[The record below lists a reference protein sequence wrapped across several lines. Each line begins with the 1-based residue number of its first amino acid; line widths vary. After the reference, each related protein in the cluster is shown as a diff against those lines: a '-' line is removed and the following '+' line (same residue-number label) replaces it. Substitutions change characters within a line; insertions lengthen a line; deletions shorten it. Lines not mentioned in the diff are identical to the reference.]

1 MFFNDKVPGLV
12 HNLPMRPAV
21 CSISALAIA
30 LVLAQSGAAPAADY
44 PSQTIKII
52 VPFPPG
58 GGVDVVARLIAPR
71 LSESL
76 SQSVI
81 IENRPGAGG
90 SVGATAV
97 AQSPHDGYTL
107 LLGTG
112 STHGTNP
119 NVYTKLGYDAVRD
132 FAPVALITSAPLVL
146 VVNND
151 VPVKAAT
158 ELIALAKAKPGA
170 LSFGSYGTG
179 SNNHLIAELLNTMA
193 GIETTHIPYRGSA
206 PMMTDLIGG
215 RIQFAFDGVAT
226 TVGYIRSGTVRALG
240 VSSARRSAVLPDLP
254 TIAESA
260 VPGFDADAWFALFA
274 PTGTPKAAVDLLNS
288 KVNAA
293 LAAAEVREGFL
304 KLGNEPVG
312 GGPEVLAAKVQSELQ
327 KWTTI
332 VRDKNIRIDQ

>member
-1 MFFNDKVPGLV
+1 
-12 HNLPMRPAV
+12 MR
-21 CSISALAIA
+21 SIFCTLCALAFA
-30 LVLAQSGAAPAADY
+30 LSVAQSSAARAADY
-44 PSQTIKII
+44 PNQTVKII

-58 GGVDVVARLIAPR
+58 GGVDVVARMIAPR

-76 SQSVI
+76 GQSVI
-81 IENRPGAGG
+81 IENRGGAGG

-119 NVYTKLGYDAVRD
+119 LVYAKLNYDPVRD
-132 FAPVALITSAPLVL
+132 FAPVALITSAPLML
-146 VVNND
+146 VANND
-151 VPVKAAT
+151 VPVKSAAD
-158 ELIALAKAKPGA
+158 LIALAKAKPGQ

-179 SNNHLIAELLNTMA
+179 SNNHLIAELLNSMA
-193 GIETTHIPYRGSA
+193 AIQTNHIPYRGSA

-240 VSSARRSAVLPDLP
+240 VSSAKRSQVLPDEP
-254 TIAESA
+254 TIAEQG
-260 VPGFDADAWFALFA
+260 VPGFDAVAWFALFA
-274 PTGTPKAAVDLLNS
+274 PAGTPKEVIDLLNS
-288 KVNAA
+288 KVNDA
-293 LAAAEVREGFL
+293 LKAAEVKEGFL
-304 KLGNEPVG
+304 RAGNEPVG
-312 GGPEVLAAKVQSELQ
+312 GSPDVLAARVQSELQ

-332 VRDKNIRIDQ
+332 VREKNIHIDQ

>member
-1 MFFNDKVPGLV
+1 
-12 HNLPMRPAV
+12 MRATVSTVCALTLALSVAQGATAHAV
-21 CSISALAIA
+21 
-30 LVLAQSGAAPAADY
+30 DY
-44 PSQTIKII
+44 PNQTIKII

-58 GGVDVVARLIAPR
+58 GGVDVVARMIAPR
-71 LSESL
+71 LGESL
-76 SQSVI
+76 GQSVI
-81 IENRPGAGG
+81 IENRGGAGG

-119 NVYTKLGYDAVRD
+119 LVYTKLGYDPVRD

-146 VVNND
+146 AVNKD
-151 VPVKAAT
+151 VPVKTAAD
-158 ELIALAKAKPGA
+158 LIALAKAKPGQ

-193 GIETTHIPYRGSA
+193 GIQTNHIPYRGSA

-226 TVGYIRSGTVRALG
+226 TLGYVRGGSVRALG
-240 VSSARRSAVLPDLP
+240 VTSARRSQVLPDEP
-254 TIAESA
+254 TIAEQG
-260 VPGFDADAWFALFA
+260 VPGFEAVAWFALFA
-274 PTGTPKAAVDLLNS
+274 PAGTPKEVVELLNH
-288 KVNAA
+288 KVNDA
-293 LAAAEVREGFL
+293 LKATEVKEGFL

-312 GGPEVLAAKVQSELQ
+312 GGPDVLAAMVQSDLR
-327 KWTTI
+327 KWATI
-332 VRDKNIRIDQ
+332 VREKNIHIDQ